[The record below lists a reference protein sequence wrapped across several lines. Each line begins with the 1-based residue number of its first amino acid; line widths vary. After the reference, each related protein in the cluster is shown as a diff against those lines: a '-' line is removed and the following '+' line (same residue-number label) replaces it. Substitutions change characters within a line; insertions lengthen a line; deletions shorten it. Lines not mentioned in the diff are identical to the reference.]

1 MAVETPLVV
10 LTLTGSLLS
19 VCGTL
24 FILICYMILPQKRH
38 IRHALIINLTVADCI
53 NAINNTSSGMSV
65 LLENEPLSPST
76 ACTVNGF
83 VGQLSIQAVDFSI
96 LTITFVTMWIVTSSR
111 SRRDWSHAWIVA
123 FVAATWTVP
132 LITSSIALGMG
143 VYVPAS
149 SNWCW
154 IRPSPVYLRY
164 VLTHGWR
171 FAIIIA
177 VIAMC
182 VYIQIYIRRHS
193 RLMSSMVR
201 PSEVQGWQQASGQK
215 DLQKDLELC
224 QSRSQS
230 WGKGGGGADYHRVRM
245 LTSSP
250 VSTLTS
256 ATTKYCAFPIQHSNF
271 STEQVP
277 QSKGVFTKQRVDKQ
291 EELMIQSAAK
301 KDQQLS
307 IQRAMLLHAY
317 PILYILLWIPGISMR
332 IVDASGGTSEVLRY
346 MQSSTQF
353 IGVANALTFGW
364 NEKIGQQLRARF
376 RRRFAG

>member
-1 MAVETPLVV
+1 
-10 LTLTGSLLS
+10 
-19 VCGTL
+19 
-24 FILICYMILPQKRH
+24 MILPQKRH

-53 NAINNTSSGMSV
+53 NALNNSSSGMSV
-65 LLENEPLSPST
+65 LLGNEPLSPST

-154 IRPSPVYLRY
+154 IKPTPIYLRY

-171 FAIIIA
+171 FVIIVA

-182 VYIQIYIRRHS
+182 IYIQIYIRRHS

-215 DLQKDLELC
+215 ETQKDLELC
-224 QSRSQS
+224 Q
-230 WGKGGGGADYHRVRM
+230 M
-245 LTSSP
+245 
-250 VSTLTS
+250 STLTS
-256 ATTKYCAFPIQHSNF
+256 ATTKYCAFPIQQSNF
-271 STEQVP
+271 STDQVP
-277 QSKGVFTKQRVDKQ
+277 QSKGVFTKQRGDKQ

-317 PILYILLWIPGISMR
+317 PILYIVLWIPGISMR
-332 IVDASGGTSEVLRY
+332 IVDATGGKSEVLKY

-376 RRRFAG
+376 RRRYAG